1 MKFKA
6 DRTYL
11 FIIVDWGFFS
21 SFFAIFYLL
30 TDPKVLPNN
39 FWYLFTYWNHWRPC
53 CALLLIDRKGQLRAR
68 NCLCHQ
74 KGSIFSYMGHFY
86 YYYCSSSFFSF
97 FFNFIFFHFPYF
109 FYIACTLSLK
119 LKKNIAIKSCTIAS
133 KVKIN
138 VFIELFFL
146 PQSKLRSEKKIKIN
160 SNFSSFEA
168 KSTAFLT
175 YTFFKNLFHIAAL
188 PHLFFV
194 HLYIT

>member
-1 MKFKA
+1 MP
-6 DRTYL
+6 
-11 FIIVDWGFFS
+11 
-21 SFFAIFYLL
+21 
-30 TDPKVLPNN
+30 PKGVN
-39 FWYLFTYWNHWRPC
+39 FLVYGTF
-53 CALLLIDRKGQLRAR
+53 LLLL
-68 NCLCHQ
+68 L
-74 KGSIFSYMGHFY
+74 FV
-86 YYYCSSSFFSF
+86 F
-97 FFNFIFFHFPYF
+97 FFLLLLQFHFFFHFPYF

-175 YTFFKNLFHIAAL
+175 YTFFQNLFHSAAL
-188 PHLFFV
+188 PHLFLFI
-194 HLYIT
+194 YILRRVLHFFRGIHYLPIATFGSNGP